1 MNQNQEHLDLIRAS
15 IKHHV
20 DAEHDF
26 SIAQSA
32 TNVLLRLHTQDGT
45 RESSLYSGSGIAE
58 MCAFACDQHDIY
70 RAEKQAR
77 DFPTV
82 ELVLPKEHMMAL
94 AQLVKRIPFS
104 DVRNSAV
111 DDRECYLMMDALEL
125 LRKVL
130 ADVGY
135 APR

>member
-1 MNQNQEHLDLIRAS
+1 MKQSQEHLELIRAS

-20 DAEHDF
+20 DAGHDF
-26 SIAQSA
+26 SIAESD
-32 TNVLLRLHTQDGT
+32 TGVLLRLHTADGT
-45 RESSLYSGSGIAE
+45 RESALYSGDAIAE
-58 MCAFACDQHDIY
+58 MYAFACNQRDIY

-125 LRKVL
+125 LRKAL
-130 ADVGY
+130 ADEGY

>member
-1 MNQNQEHLDLIRAS
+1 MKDL
-15 IKHHV
+15 
-20 DAEHDF
+20 
-26 SIAQSA
+26 
-32 TNVLLRLHTQDGT
+32 T
-45 RESSLYSGSGIAE
+45 YS
-58 MCAFACDQHDIY
+58 
-70 RAEKQAR
+70 
-77 DFPTV
+77 
-82 ELVLPKEHMMAL
+82 ELVETLRSSNEPVIVVIEELYQNKKK
-94 AQLVKRIPFS
+94 VPFS